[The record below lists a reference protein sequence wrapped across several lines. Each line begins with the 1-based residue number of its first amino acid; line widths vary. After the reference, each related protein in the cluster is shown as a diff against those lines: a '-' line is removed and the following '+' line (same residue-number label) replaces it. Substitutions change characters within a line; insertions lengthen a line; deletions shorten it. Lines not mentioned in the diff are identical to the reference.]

1 MKKLKIFFTFIVL
14 VLIIAT
20 SAIIKSGHNI
30 YKDAIK
36 KVPIDE
42 KVSSIESK
50 DDFVKL
56 NDISKDFTNAILAIE
71 DHRFY
76 EHGPIDLISIFR
88 AIAKDIKELKLVE
101 GGSTITQQLAKNMYF
116 TQEKKFTRK
125 IAEIFVAYDLERLYD
140 KDEILELYINTLYFG
155 DGYYGIKEA
164 SVGYFD
170 KLPDKLNFEEA
181 TMLAGIPN
189 APSIYALGNNSQL
202 SYQRQQQVIDAMVKF
217 EYITQ
222 EDLNF
227 KVNTEQ

>member
-155 DGYYGIKEA
+155 DGHYGIKEA

>member
-20 SAIIKSGHNI
+20 S
-30 YKDAIK
+30 AIK

-155 DGYYGIKEA
+155 DGHYGIKEA